1 MTNIYCFLF
10 LVFFFLG
17 ELCPYVEQIQLFSF
31 IGLVTYSYY
40 QQIKIHNFYQSF
52 KRLEAF
58 ANNSPFLWYVKDTKD
73 LTFKWTNRAFSN
85 VFGNVVGK
93 KIGDLLSNKNDANKM
108 EQHSK
113 AVIESKLP
121 FHSVEKVRID
131 DVPNYWLSY
140 KFLISNDELG
150 GKFVDLTEQK
160 LTEEKLKRSN
170 NDLMKFAYVASHDL
184 KSPLRGITNL
194 AAWIEED
201 LKEGAD
207 VSEHIKK
214 INRKILVMENLIDGL
229 LEYSKLG
236 NENNAIEMVDLNE
249 IIPTIS
255 SLVKF
260 NSLPKIKGIKV
271 RIIQVFSNLIENAIK
286 HHHDLPNAEIKINFK
301 EDKRLYTFSV
311 EDNGPG
317 IEKQYFD
324 KIFEIF
330 QTLKPKDKT
339 DSTGMGLTI
348 VKKIIEQNKDC
359 SIWLE
364 STPNIGTT
372 FYFNWPKT

>member
-1 MTNIYCFLF
+1 MTNIYYFLF
-10 LVFFFLG
+10 LLFFFLG
-17 ELCPYVEQIQLFSF
+17 ELCPYVQPIQVVSF
-31 IGLVTYSYY
+31 LGLLVFSYY
-40 QQIKIHNFYQSF
+40 QQIRIHQFYQIF

-58 ANNSPFLWYVKDTKD
+58 ANHTPFLWYIKDTKD
-73 LTFKWTNRAFSN
+73 LKFKWVNKAFYN
-85 VFGNVVGK
+85 VFGKDVIGK
-93 KIGDLLSNKNDANKM
+93 TVRDLLPIEADALQM
-108 EQHSK
+108 EQHSR

-121 FHSVEKVRID
+121 FHSIEKVKID
-131 DVPNYWLSY
+131 DIVNHWLSY
-140 KFLISNDELG
+140 KFLISDDEIG

-160 LTEEKLKRSN
+160 TLEEKLRRSN

-194 AAWIEED
+194 SSWIEED
-201 LKEGAD
+201 LKEGLD
-207 VSEHIKK
+207 VSDHVKK

-236 NENNAIEMVDLNE
+236 NENIAKETVDLNE

-255 SLVKF
+255 NRVQF
-260 NSLPKIKGIKV
+260 DQLPKISGVKV
-271 RIIQVFSNLIENAIK
+271 RIHQIFSNLIENALK
-286 HHHDLPNAEIKINFK
+286 HHHDLPNAEIKIGFQ
-301 EDKRLYTFSV
+301 EDKKFYTFSL

-317 IEKQYFD
+317 IEPQYFD

-348 VKKIIEQNKDC
+348 VKKIVEQNKDC
-359 SIWLE
+359 SVWLE
-364 STPNIGTT
+364 SSPKGTT
-372 FYFNWPKT
+372 FYFNWPKK